1 MGWGGD
7 GEFKQDWGHLMMC
20 TAFGTGFHNDG
31 MTHLQV
37 PVHNVM
43 LVNVAHT
50 LQDLINA
57 VTAKDKGKER
67 EREMKKIKKG
77 CKKKKKKISLH

>member
-1 MGWGGD
+1 MCVCTCDVTQLPSEGGSS
-7 GEFKQDWGHLMMC
+7 GIGVNMMTC
-20 TAFGTGFHNDG
+20 FAFGTGFHNNG

-43 LVNVAHT
+43 LVNVAHA

-57 VTAKDKGKER
+57 VTEKDKKR
-67 EREMKKIKKG
+67 ERDGEK
-77 CKKKKKKISLH
+77 

>member
-1 MGWGGD
+1 MT
-7 GEFKQDWGHLMMC
+7 C
-20 TAFGTGFHNDG
+20 SAFGTGFHDNG

-43 LVNVAHT
+43 LVNVAHA

-57 VTAKDKGKER
+57 VTERDKKRDIKEGAKEKSFNARK
-67 EREMKKIKKG
+67 
-77 CKKKKKKISLH
+77 L

>member
-1 MGWGGD
+1 MT
-7 GEFKQDWGHLMMC
+7 C
-20 TAFGTGFHNDG
+20 SAFATGFHNNG

-43 LVNVAHT
+43 LVNVAHA

-57 VTAKDKGKER
+57 VTEKDKEKDGENKRGKR
-67 EREMKKIKKG
+67 KS
-77 CKKKKKKISLH
+77 ISQH

>member
-1 MGWGGD
+1 
-7 GEFKQDWGHLMMC
+7 
-20 TAFGTGFHNDG
+20 

-43 LVNVAHT
+43 LVNVAHA

-57 VTAKDKGKER
+57 VTERDEERDGENKREMGKENQSLNTR
-67 EREMKKIKKG
+67 KLCKQNKKG
-77 CKKKKKKISLH
+77 GQS

>member
-1 MGWGGD
+1 
-7 GEFKQDWGHLMMC
+7 
-20 TAFGTGFHNDG
+20 

-43 LVNVAHT
+43 LVNVAHA

-57 VTAKDKGKER
+57 VAERDKGRDGENKRRGKE
-67 EREMKKIKKG
+67 KS
-77 CKKKKKKISLH
+77 IS

>member
-1 MGWGGD
+1 M
-7 GEFKQDWGHLMMC
+7 
-20 TAFGTGFHNDG
+20 TYSAFGTGFHNNS

-43 LVNVAHT
+43 LVNVAHA

-57 VTAKDKGKER
+57 VTER
-67 EREMKKIKKG
+67 EGERMNKRGGKS
-77 CKKKKKKISLH
+77 IS

>member
-1 MGWGGD
+1 
-7 GEFKQDWGHLMMC
+7 
-20 TAFGTGFHNDG
+20 

-43 LVNVAHT
+43 LVNVAHA

-57 VTAKDKGKER
+57 VTERDKER
-67 EREMKKIKKG
+67 DGEYQRGGGKKINLL
-77 CKKKKKKISLH
+77 IPAN